1 MHPCHPARST
11 NIISTFQR
19 QPSLE
24 PFIIYPALEGYQL
37 PAEIIRD
44 ILPPSYLIE
53 EQWKSCLGFLT
64 VGIVPVDLPWCFQQP
79 CLCNHTAI
87 PCPGAAGQKA
97 DG

>member
-1 MHPCHPARST
+1 MHPFHPAHIT
-11 NIISTFQR
+11 KIISPFHR

-64 VGIVPVDLPWCFQQP
+64 VGILPV
-79 CLCNHTAI
+79 
-87 PCPGAAGQKA
+87 
-97 DG
+97 